1 MNNQLVTIN
10 ENIEITIDKK
20 WIKQY
25 REFKKLQLTMELAEK
40 EFKEQ
45 LKEAMESIGKD
56 SLIKDGF
63 SAKIKAG
70 YTTKR
75 FDSARFKKECP
86 DIYEQYT
93 KESSVSSSI
102 SIEVE

>member
-1 MNNQLVTIN
+1 MNNQLVKIN
-10 ENIEITIDKK
+10 ENKEITIDKK

>member
-1 MNNQLVTIN
+1 MNNQLVTIK
-10 ENIEITIDKK
+10 ENKEITIDKK

-75 FDSARFKKECP
+75 FDSTRFKKECP
-86 DIYEQYT
+86 EIYEEYS
-93 KESSVSSSI
+93 KDSSVSSSI

>member
-10 ENIEITIDKK
+10 ENKEITIDKK

-86 DIYEQYT
+86 DIYEQYI

>member
-10 ENIEITIDKK
+10 ENKEITIDKK

-93 KESSVSSSI
+93 KESTVSSSI

>member
-10 ENIEITIDKK
+10 ENKEITIDKK

-70 YTTKR
+70 YTTKK

>member
-10 ENIEITIDKK
+10 ENKEITIDKK

>member
-10 ENIEITIDKK
+10 ENNEIAIDKK

-45 LKEAMESIGKD
+45 LKEAMESVGKD

-93 KESSVSSSI
+93 KESNVSSSI

>member
-10 ENIEITIDKK
+10 ENKEITIDKK

-86 DIYEQYT
+86 DIYEQYI
-93 KESSVSSSI
+93 KESNVSSSI

>member
-10 ENIEITIDKK
+10 ENKEITIDKK

-93 KESSVSSSI
+93 KESSVPSSI

>member
-10 ENIEITIDKK
+10 KNKEITIDKK

-86 DIYEQYT
+86 DIYEQYI

>member
-10 ENIEITIDKK
+10 ENNEIAIDKK

-45 LKEAMESIGKD
+45 LKEAMESVGKD

-63 SAKIKAG
+63 SAMIKAG

>member
-10 ENIEITIDKK
+10 ENKEITIDKK

-70 YTTKR
+70 YTTKK

-86 DIYEQYT
+86 DIYEQYI

>member
-1 MNNQLVTIN
+1 MNNQLITIN
-10 ENIEITIDKK
+10 ENKEITIDKK

>member
-10 ENIEITIDKK
+10 ENKEITIDKK

-45 LKEAMESIGKD
+45 LKEAMESVGKD

-75 FDSARFKKECP
+75 FDSARFKKECL

>member
-10 ENIEITIDKK
+10 ENKEITIDKK

-45 LKEAMESIGKD
+45 LKEAMESVGKD

>member
-10 ENIEITIDKK
+10 ENKEITIDKK

-25 REFKKLQLTMELAEK
+25 REFKKLQLTMELVEK

-45 LKEAMESIGKD
+45 LKEAMESVGKD

-75 FDSARFKKECP
+75 FDSVRFKKECP